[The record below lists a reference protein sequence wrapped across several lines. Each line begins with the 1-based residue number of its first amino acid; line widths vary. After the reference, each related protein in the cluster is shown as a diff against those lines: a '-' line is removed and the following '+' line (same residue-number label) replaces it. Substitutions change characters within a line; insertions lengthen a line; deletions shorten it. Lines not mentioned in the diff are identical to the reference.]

1 MGHAPGNVT
10 VQQVTPAH
18 AQVVANPDGA
28 SMFAGPSLK
37 PIGGNIMAHAS
48 TTRLWLKKGRG
59 ENRTCKIVSSPS
71 LPERDAT
78 FAIGPEGVCDAKD

>member
-1 MGHAPGNVT
+1 MLDGYRGSRAEPMALV
-10 VQQVTPAH
+10 
-18 AQVVANPDGA
+18 QVVAANLDGA
-28 SMFAGPSLK
+28 SMFAGPSVK

-59 ENRTCKIVSSPS
+59 ENRQCKIVASPS

-78 FAIGPEGVCDAKD
+78 FSIGPEGICDAKD